1 MEQLQTEH
9 KTVQHCEKR
18 CGYDNDYV
26 FIEGGNVMTSSV
38 VMDTKMM
45 CVEEDVSK
53 YKGEKKGGQ
62 QQEFFHI
69 SCL

>member
-1 MEQLQTEH
+1 M
-9 KTVQHCEKR
+9 
-18 CGYDNDYV
+18 

-53 YKGEKKGGQ
+53 YKGEKARHSSKISFN
-62 QQEFFHI
+62 FF
-69 SCL
+69 L